1 MSLWSVILRAMKLC
15 ACLLLLSML
24 ALFHYTLR
32 QQGSL
37 SYQPVPLTADE
48 QLTSGVVQWRTGGGR
63 PLRVL
68 TSSGGSQQGQNI
80 VGGASATSL
89 QTSEEGTEAPA
100 TSQRQQAVIRATSE
114 TGAFRVV
121 RRPKPLPQF
130 NIESL
135 LPASNDT
142 AFLPPLQSRH
152 GPASKPPITSLHL
165 SRQTPLPF
173 RKKLHLSSDDIL
185 PTRTPGGGYV
195 VVLKVY
201 EQQTMASGNLLQL
214 QCWASMLNMS
224 VVTPFMKL
232 SNIETPLDEARQKTH
247 LSIWDTINKT
257 HWHEHTQAHGYL
269 PLVEW
274 EDWLKRAP
282 RKLIVV
288 QFKHPLLSRVKEKK
302 QQGIEFP
309 HPLSGDAYSR
319 GCEFKFIS
327 GKALTFLKANGFII
341 IRKVCFNF
349 RYGDGFTFSQFQQH
363 LFGKYEPGQVSVL
376 IDMWRGL
383 NEPQRVLIMDK
394 ICREKHPFR
403 EQVQP
408 SSRLLRDAQ
417 IYKDRFLGP
426 DDYIAVI
433 SRFEMTGLSR
443 QHVMQNDT
451 HSEIPHCIA
460 VTLSQLNQLRTDTGI
475 ENTFLS
481 IDIGKYGSSSFAKKK
496 YYNHLPEMME
506 FVRKVYRERMVMADI
521 EHTLEQVSRT
531 TDSGYIASL
540 QQLIVTRAKCILFV
554 GGGSFQRHALH
565 MYQELHPDLED
576 QCIHVVKSC
585 TNPSRPIT

>member
-1 MSLWSVILRAMKLC
+1 
-15 ACLLLLSML
+15 ML

-32 QQGSL
+32 QQGTL
-37 SYQPVPLTADE
+37 TYQPVSLTPDE
-48 QLTSGVVQWRTGGGR
+48 QLSSGVVQWRTRESR

-68 TSSGGSQQGQNI
+68 TSSKGSQQRQNMA
-80 VGGASATSL
+80 GGASATSL
-89 QTSEEGTEAPA
+89 KTSEEETEISA
-100 TSQRQQAVIRATSE
+100 TSQREKTVTTVTSE
-114 TGAFRVV
+114 PGIVRVV
-121 RRPKPLPQF
+121 QRHKPLPQF
-130 NIESL
+130 NIDSL
-135 LPASNDT
+135 LPTNNDS
-142 AFLPPLQSRH
+142 AFLPPIESRH
-152 GPASKPPITSLHL
+152 KLASQPPATLFRKSQSSNLHL
-165 SRQTPLPF
+165 PS

-185 PTRTPGGGYV
+185 PSRTPGGGYV

-232 SNIETPLDEARQKTH
+232 SNMVTPLDEARQRAH
-247 LSIWDTINKT
+247 LSIWDTLNKT
-257 HWHEHTQAHGYL
+257 HWHEHTKAHGYL

-302 QQGIEFP
+302 KQGIEFP
-309 HPLSGDAYSR
+309 HPLSGDAYSK
-319 GCEFKFIS
+319 GCEFKFVS
-327 GKALTFLKANGFII
+327 GKALTFLKANDFII
-341 IRKVCFNF
+341 VRKVCFNF
-349 RYGDGFTFSQFQQH
+349 RNGDGFTFSEFQEH
-363 LFGKYEPGQVSVL
+363 LFGNFKPGQVSVL
-376 IDMWRGL
+376 LDMWRGL

-394 ICREKHPFR
+394 ICREEHPFR

-408 SSRLLRDAQ
+408 SSRLLHDVQ
-417 IYKDRFLGP
+417 TYKDRFLGP

-433 SRFEMTGLSR
+433 TRFEMTGLSR
-443 QHVMQNDT
+443 QHEMPNDT
-451 HSEIPHCIA
+451 HAEIPRCITK
-460 VTLSQLNQLRTDTGI
+460 TLYQLNQLRADTGI

-496 YYNHLPEMME
+496 YYHHLPEMIE
-506 FVRKVYRERMVMADI
+506 FVRKVYRGRMVMSDI

-531 TDSGYIASL
+531 TDAGYIASL

-565 MYQELHPDLED
+565 MYQELHPDIED
-576 QCIHVVKSC
+576 QCIRVVESC